1 MNNGFFETRDTGL
14 SGYPSRLRF
23 EWWLIEQDV
32 ASNRSRIGFKLFG
45 TGGTLAGAWST
56 LFRAYVNVAGQE
68 WNTGRHNLYNGT
80 VIIQGE
86 KWISHDSA
94 GGGWFEVFSDA
105 AIYQNSNNSFGKA
118 SWYLPTIPRA
128 SQPSITSYPNNTPDF
143 NLGDTITI
151 HMNSVNGAFRH
162 NVYFMYA
169 DKTYEVAR
177 DVQFNCVFDTSKI
190 AEEIYKITTSK
201 KAYSGQIKVDT
212 LFNGNLT
219 GSKTCHYN
227 AHLVGVEPTFTE
239 FACFDT
245 NAATKAITGN
255 DQVFIQG
262 QSRLGVKIAKEN
274 KAETKKYASMSKYL
288 ASAFGV
294 SVTKNYS
301 ATDDVQIDVG
311 VVNANS
317 NQVVSVSAIDSRE
330 FSTVVN
336 KNIVVIP
343 YSVPTLVLS
352 GGRINGFDRETK
364 IKLSGTFS
372 RLTIGNTQKNI
383 INSKTG
389 VQFRIKPNGSDWEEW
404 INKPFTIKDNT
415 IIVEDFIIGLDSD
428 KSYMLEAKITDSLT
442 SISIRILV
450 PAGSPKF
457 FIGKDGRIS
466 IGDVPTVDKPNANR
480 GQLEVHGD
488 IYSNGYKLLADAPGV
503 VKPQNIKLASNEEL
517 NNGWT
522 EIPIG
527 HNISLFIMTLKETP
541 ARDYHIGWDGIPVD
555 DYPLPQNVTILTGSI
570 NAVATDAAISFNIRP
585 GIRTLHDGSIR
596 NVADGV
602 WKNNYSRFVENCR
615 VRWSGFIIAQK

>member
-86 KWISHDSA
+86 KWINHDSA

-118 SWYLPTIPRA
+118 SWYLPAIPRA

-169 DKTYEVAR
+169 DKAYEIAR
-177 DVQFNCVFDTSKI
+177 DVQFNCVFDTNKI

-239 FACFDT
+239 FTCFDT
-245 NAATKAITGN
+245 NNVTKAITGN

-262 QSRLGVKIAKEN
+262 QSRLGVKIAKEK
-274 KAETKKYASMSKYL
+274 KAEAKKYASMSKYL

-317 NQVVSVSAIDSRE
+317 NQVVSVSVLDSRD
-330 FSTVVN
+330 FATVVR
-336 KNIVVIP
+336 KNITVIP
-343 YSVPTLVLS
+343 YSRPTLNVSAGRKGNFENETIVKISGNITSLKIGSIEKNGVLS
-352 GGRINGFDRETK
+352 LRCRTK
-364 IKLSGTFS
+364 SSMDSDFGP
-372 RLTIGNTQKNI
+372 TQNI
-383 INSKTG
+383 
-389 VQFRIKPNGSDWEEW
+389 
-404 INKPFTIKDNT
+404 PFT
-415 IIVEDFIIGLDSD
+415 LDSD
-428 KSYMLEAKITDSLT
+428 MILRVPDFYVVLDNTLKHMLEFEITDKLSSVKVYAEIDVGIPIFRISTKTKKLYNNEERVLT
-442 SISIRILV
+442 EKDVIPADNIVGQPKTKYSTEEILV
-450 PAGSPKF
+450 GTW
-457 FIGKDGRIS
+457 IDGRKIYRKVYS
-466 IGDVPTVDKPNANR
+466 GKGDVPHEVQVDPCATVIDMRMMVKNKANSGSWR
-480 GQLEVHGD
+480 TVPWLYDTTDNSWVAGFYMDSLRKVVVMQL
-488 IYSNGYKLLADAPGV
+488 
-503 VKPQNIKLASNEEL
+503 
-517 NNGWT
+517 
-522 EIPIG
+522 
-527 HNISLFIMTLKETP
+527 
-541 ARDYHIGWDGIPVD
+541 
-555 DYPLPQNVTILTGSI
+555 
-570 NAVATDAAISFNIRP
+570 
-585 GIRTLHDGSIR
+585 
-596 NVADGV
+596 
-602 WKNNYSRFVENCR
+602 KNNMASAY
-615 VRWSGFIIAQK
+615 WWHLIIDYCKDQEPIL